1 FVAQNREQNGRT
13 FVAEF
18 LPPRLCKNS
27 CASRIMRAVDD
38 DARIPDLKACRPF
51 DRCETTGD
59 FVIRDW
65 NGHRLQRGN
74 RDRGVH
80 LLMFAMQHDFRFRPR
95 VVNELQRGVTFFSA
109 LSDDCFRLRSLRRR
123 DNGSAWLND
132 SCFFLRNLDNGMAE
146 PFLVVEIDWSND
158 ADRRLDRI
166 SGIESSAQAG
176 FEHQNFA
183 ARPLKML
190 QRQCRRDLK
199 KRRMWIPIANAFTN
213 FSETTRDFVFGNLL
227 AVHANAFAKADKV
240 RGGEQSSAVIGSTS
254 DRIDHRA
261 DGSLTISAGDV
272 NDLAASAPQLEGGA
286 SRRRRFAIA
295 PRHR

>member
-1 FVAQNREQNGRT
+1 
-13 FVAEF
+13 
-18 LPPRLCKNS
+18 
-27 CASRIMRAVDD
+27 
-38 DARIPDLKACRPF
+38 
-51 DRCETTGD
+51 
-59 FVIRDW
+59 
-65 NGHRLQRGN
+65 
-74 RDRGVH
+74 
-80 LLMFAMQHDFRFRPR
+80 MFAMQCDLRFRPR
-95 VVNELQRGVTFFSA
+95 LVNELQRGVTFFSA

-123 DNGSAWLND
+123 DNGSACLND

-199 KRRMWIPIANAFTN
+199 KRRMWIPIANAITN

-227 AVHANAFAKADKV
+227 AVHTNAFAKADKV
-240 RGGEQSSAVIGSTS
+240 RGGEQSGAVTCRARDRFDHCADAALSIGA
-254 DRIDHRA
+254 R
-261 DGSLTISAGDV
+261 DV
-272 NDLAASAPQLEGGA
+272 DDLAGKGFRRGA
-286 SRRRRFAIA
+286 GNGTRGACA
-295 PRHR
+295 PRIRMREINTQRA